1 MDYSWSHAGRL
12 FETYE
17 IYVYKCQSWQNDT
30 HKCQQSGKT
39 ITGKN
44 LESLVWLKSSV
55 SVGKANII
63 IISGTA
69 FQFLAKTIK
78 LSNQMFTLRKL

>member
-1 MDYSWSHAGRL
+1 MQVGYLKPMKYMFINVNHDKMTPTNANN
-12 FETYE
+12 
-17 IYVYKCQSWQNDT
+17 Q
-30 HKCQQSGKT
+30 GKT